1 MPRQTLL
8 RLKSSP
14 PPRPSRPF
22 PGQPGSQAQDFL
34 LAAVAIV
41 LAFLIASFA
50 ARNSDVWLHLATGQR
65 LLTGEYRPGTDPF
78 SYTGSERTWVNH
90 SVLYDVGAYLLFR
103 ADQSGM
109 ILLLAKALAVALAF
123 GLVIGIRRPGYP
135 LWPWA
140 AIAMVAVIAAAPRL
154 TLSPLVGS
162 VLLLAVTLFLLFR
175 LPHRPNSWRFPI
187 AIGIIF
193 WIWANVDV
201 WFFIGPLALAL
212 VLVGEVVQKKLLGG
226 TDAEAEPLG
235 PLPDVRTLS
244 RALAIGIVAC
254 MLNPHHV
261 RVWELPFELT
271 WAQGVNADQRIRNQ
285 LYSPLSKEFTEDT
298 PLGHML
304 GYNHNG
310 LAYAFLFIGGG
321 LALGFGAGRLRFAH
335 LCSGRGLRSSV
346 SAPCSRSRFS
356 RSWLYPSLPRS

>member
-1 MPRQTLL
+1 
-8 RLKSSP
+8 
-14 PPRPSRPF
+14 
-22 PGQPGSQAQDFL
+22 
-34 LAAVAIV
+34 
-41 LAFLIASFA
+41 
-50 ARNSDVWLHLATGQR
+50 
-65 LLTGEYRPGTDPF
+65 
-78 SYTGSERTWVNH
+78 
-90 SVLYDVGAYLLFR
+90 
-103 ADQSGM
+103 M

-271 WAQGVNADQRIRNQ
+271 
-285 LYSPLSKEFTEDT
+285 
-298 PLGHML
+298 
-304 GYNHNG
+304 
-310 LAYAFLFIGGG
+310 
-321 LALGFGAGRLRFAH
+321 GR
-335 LCSGRGLRSSV
+335 RG
-346 SAPCSRSRFS
+346 
-356 RSWLYPSLPRS
+356 